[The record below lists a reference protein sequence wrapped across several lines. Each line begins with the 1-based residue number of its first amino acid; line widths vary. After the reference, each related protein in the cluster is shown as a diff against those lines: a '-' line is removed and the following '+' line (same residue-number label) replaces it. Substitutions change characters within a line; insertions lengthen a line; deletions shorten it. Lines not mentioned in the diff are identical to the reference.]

1 MSLCTL
7 PRQAFKALLAAA
19 EAAGDGRWRGFQA
32 RAAALAGRRARV
44 RREVQDLERALWDAG
59 VERRAA
65 AQRVREEEEG
75 APRFGQRAHG
85 ARGFCRALGVRSGRR
100 GEAAG
105 ARGMHW
111 AK

>member
-1 MSLCTL
+1 LSLCTL

-75 APRFGQRAHG
+75 APRFGQRAQG
-85 ARGFCRALGVRSGRR
+85 RVWAAGSWACGQGGGVRPRGRTC
-100 GEAAG
+100 
-105 ARGMHW
+105 MC
-111 AK
+111 